1 MGATLKGKYRQKDHK
16 QKMKEGALI
25 AFWLF
30 YEQAEVY
37 EKNIYIGIVY
47 KMGMFNGSYLEK
59 NEKFTELP
67 L

>member
-1 MGATLKGKYRQKDHK
+1 
-16 QKMKEGALI
+16 MKEGALI

-30 YEQAEVY
+30 YEQVEVF
-37 EKNIYIGIVY
+37 EKNIYIGMVY
-47 KMGMFNGSYLEK
+47 KMGRFRESYLEK